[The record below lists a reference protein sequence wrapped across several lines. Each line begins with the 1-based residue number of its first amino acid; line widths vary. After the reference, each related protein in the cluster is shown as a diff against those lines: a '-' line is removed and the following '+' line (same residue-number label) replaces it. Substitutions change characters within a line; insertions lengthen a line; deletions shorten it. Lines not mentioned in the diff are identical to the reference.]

1 MKYELD
7 NGKTVSIPDK
17 DIERLQK
24 SLGISY
30 NEAVYTWLVDE
41 EYITDET
48 VEELTDKAK
57 KNRITATVHQAKAE
71 NSQKKERKPREKKE
85 NPLKKQIIAA
95 IFTGLCNNL
104 DQNAVVDVKNDEK
117 YIDLSVNGL
126 DFTINLVQHRPKK

>member
-85 NPLKKQIIAA
+85 NPLKKQILRQ
-95 IFTGLCNNL
+95 FH
-104 DQNAVVDVKNDEK
+104 
-117 YIDLSVNGL
+117 S
-126 DFTINLVQHRPKK
+126 